1 MAIVNLEDLKPGM
14 VLAADAVH
22 LNGRVLLRSGTEL
35 TERHIQICKM
45 WGLTDAEV
53 EGAHDEGI
61 EGPRGI
67 EARFL
72 QEAESEM
79 REAFRHTDLQ
89 HPAMAGLFRLCVQRR
104 AQTKAETADD
114 DPGP

>member
-1 MAIVNLEDLKPGM
+1 MAIVNLEDLRPGM

-45 WGLTDAEV
+45 WGLTDAEI
-53 EGAHDEGI
+53 EGVQDEGTK
-61 EGPRGI
+61 GPGGI
-67 EARFL
+67 EPRFL

-79 REAFRHTDLQ
+79 REAFSHTDLH
-89 HPAMAGLFRLCVQRR
+89 HPAMVGLFRLCVQRR
-104 AQTKAETADD
+104 AQTKAETAGDD
-114 DPGP
+114 SGP